1 MPAAIVVFLVGILC
15 IGFGISNM
23 RGNISSLHSYH
34 RHRVS
39 EEDRIPMGKKV
50 GLGMIIIGGTI
61 VVFGVLMAV
70 ALLTDREIFTTVGTA
85 IMIAGLVIGCAITMG
100 AIIKYNKGLF

>member
-23 RGNISSLHSYH
+23 RGDISSLHSYH
-34 RHRVS
+34 RNRVA
-39 EEDRIPMGKKV
+39 EEDELPMGRKV
-50 GLGMIIIGGTI
+50 GLGLIINGVAI